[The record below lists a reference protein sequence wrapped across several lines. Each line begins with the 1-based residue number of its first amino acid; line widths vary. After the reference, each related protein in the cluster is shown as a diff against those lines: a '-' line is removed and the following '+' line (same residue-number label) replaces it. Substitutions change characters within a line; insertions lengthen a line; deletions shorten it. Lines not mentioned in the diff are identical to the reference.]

1 MKNSLLIFGILASAT
16 MIMSCNNSSTS
27 TGTGPQPSSSETS
40 TLKVSIN
47 DGPENVYGEA
57 HAQIL
62 QSIKNEA
69 GGIYLF
75 ADGPSGVHN
84 AISLDIN
91 NKDTSSTSSM
101 VGTYIISKGE
111 PNPLFGGYVIKQSS
125 EKKTA
130 SLSLSETGNESGDQI
145 HITYNC
151 GEMAEGTVTLT
162 EVVITSKN
170 GDIKNSYIGYISG
183 NFSLKTCDGKGN
195 SKKLKGTFTK
205 VYASFTKS

>member
-1 MKNSLLIFGILASAT
+1 MKKSLSIFSILASAI

-47 DGPENVYGEA
+47 DGPDNVYGEA
-57 HAQIL
+57 HAQVL

-75 ADGPSGVHN
+75 ADGPNGVHN
-84 AISLDIN
+84 AISLDIH
-91 NKDTSSTSSM
+91 NKDTASTSSM

-111 PNPLFGGYVIKQSS
+111 LNPLFGGYMPKQSS

-130 SLSLSETGNESGDQI
+130 TLELMEKGTESGDELDRS
-145 HITYNC
+145 YNC